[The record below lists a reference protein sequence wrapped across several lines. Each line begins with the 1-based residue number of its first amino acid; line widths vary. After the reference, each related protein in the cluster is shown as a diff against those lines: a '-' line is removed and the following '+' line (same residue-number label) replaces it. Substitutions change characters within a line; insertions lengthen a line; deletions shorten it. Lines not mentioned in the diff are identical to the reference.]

1 MQDEMITIKDLEQ
14 QPTIYIDQ
22 NGKTVGDSNI
32 TEIRLTLFSLYGWK
46 LLSVGSKVERIV
58 GKDFNHEVF
67 PTEMI
72 LNPDGSFRTNPFRY
86 ASGLA
91 EIDCSFGRMAQMIR
105 SIPEDLLSHCTELG
119 IVNNLFRGCIGL
131 DEIPEG
137 LFRGNKYL
145 SGCVDLFNGCSGL
158 KSIPEKLFENNP
170 SILCIDGSF
179 SGCSMIEEIPEDL
192 FDACRNLMYANRCF
206 EWCIR
211 LKKIPRRLFRHR
223 YDINRTHRCFAY
235 CLSLKEVPAALLLYP
250 PEDLYLG
257 CRQVK
262 NE

>member
-22 NGKTVGDSNI
+22 DGKTVGDSNI

-58 GKDFNHEVF
+58 GKDFNHDVF

-86 ASGLA
+86 ASGLW
-91 EIDCSFGRMAQMIR
+91 EIDCSFGRMSQMIR
-105 SIPEDLLSHCTELG
+105 SIPEDLLSHCTELEK
-119 IVNNLFRGCIGL
+119 VNNLFTNCIGL
-131 DEIPEG
+131 DSIPEG
-137 LFRGNKYL
+137 LFENNKYL
-145 SGCVDLFNGCSGL
+145 DSVKGLFRNCMGL
-158 KSIPEKLFENNP
+158 KEIPERLFKDKHNLMRADDTFNCCAG
-170 SILCIDGSF
+170 LK
-179 SGCSMIEEIPEDL
+179 EIPEDL
-192 FDACRNLMYANRCF
+192 FSTCYNLVDVSRCF

-211 LKKIPRRLFRHR
+211 LKRVPRKLFYSCRGLR
-223 YDINRTHRCFAY
+223 EMSRCFAY
-235 CLSLKEVPAALLLYP
+235 CIDLVDVPGWITEYP
-250 PEDLYLG
+250 PKDLYLG
-257 CRQVK
+257 CRQIK